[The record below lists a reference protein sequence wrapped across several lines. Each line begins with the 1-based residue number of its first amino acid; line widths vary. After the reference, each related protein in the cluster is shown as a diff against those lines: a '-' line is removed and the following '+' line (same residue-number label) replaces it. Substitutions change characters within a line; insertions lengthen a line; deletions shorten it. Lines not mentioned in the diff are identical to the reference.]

1 MKATEGKNYLW
12 ENLKIV
18 KANSL
23 INPGAFMEKTPE
35 IEAFWQTF
43 IATLPSSAFPTDDY
57 QVWHFSDNE
66 ASANKLGE
74 LVKAGKKTATC
85 SLLWSYEVEDQRL
98 PRVGEYNVIT
108 TWNGTPL
115 CIILTTEV
123 EIRGFNKVDAIF
135 AYEEGEGDRSL
146 DYWRKVHWEVFSN
159 ECNMIGYRSVPGMP
173 LVCERFR
180 KVYP

>member
-74 LVKAGKKTATC
+74 LVKAGKKT
-85 SLLWSYEVEDQRL
+85 
-98 PRVGEYNVIT
+98 
-108 TWNGTPL
+108 WNGTPL